1 MSGRGSVPRG
11 AAPAFIETSK
21 KARKEMEKKIYAKP
35 ESEVLEMGLES
46 SLMMFG
52 SNEMEFKP
60 RDPEPGVEL
69 PDV

>member
-1 MSGRGSVPRG
+1 
-11 AAPAFIETSK
+11 
-21 KARKEMEKKIYAKP
+21 MEKKIYAKP